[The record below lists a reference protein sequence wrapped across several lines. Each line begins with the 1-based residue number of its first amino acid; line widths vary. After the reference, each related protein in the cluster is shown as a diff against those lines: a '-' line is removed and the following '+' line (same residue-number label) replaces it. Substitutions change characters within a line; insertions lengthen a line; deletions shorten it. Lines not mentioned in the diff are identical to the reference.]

1 MPTKLID
8 RITDKDN
15 FKKAY
20 NKTRKGD
27 NKYKTDAMI
36 FAQNK
41 SYNLEKL
48 RQSVKD
54 GSYQFGSYFQFI
66 VYEPKERVINAP
78 GYKDKLV
85 QMALHQVLKEVYFP
99 KFIYDS
105 YSCIDEKGTHN
116 CAMRIHKFMQKAKW
130 MYGDDAAIIKIDIK
144 KFFYTIDREV
154 LKTILVSDIGCED
167 TLKLIYKIIDSAD
180 VIDDLGLPL
189 GNSFSQMGANICM
202 NKTDQYAKRKLGLKF
217 YVRYADDI
225 VIIVENKERA
235 KEVLESI
242 RTFVKDKLNLELSE
256 KKTKIFPLAQGVNAI
271 GYKIYPTHMLLRNDC
286 KKKIKRKVKAMPRL
300 ILKGEMRVSKAEQML
315 NSWKGHADYANNYNF
330 IQSIIKKHSWIYLD
344 AKGRLKIDKNK
355 LYKEGELIAI

>member
-1 MPTKLID
+1 
-8 RITDKDN
+8 
-15 FKKAY
+15 
-20 NKTRKGD
+20 
-27 NKYKTDAMI
+27 
-36 FAQNK
+36 
-41 SYNLEKL
+41 
-48 RQSVKD
+48 
-54 GSYQFGSYFQFI
+54 
-66 VYEPKERVINAP
+66 
-78 GYKDKLV
+78 
-85 QMALHQVLKEVYFP
+85 
-99 KFIYDS
+99 
-105 YSCIDEKGTHN
+105 
-116 CAMRIHKFMQKAKW
+116 MQKAKW

-154 LKTILVSDIGCED
+154 LKTIISLDIDCKD
-167 TLKLIYKIIDSAD
+167 TLQLIYKIIDSAN

-202 NKTDQYAKRKLGLKF
+202 NKADQFAKRKLGLKF

-225 VIIVENKERA
+225 VIIVENKEKA

-242 RTFVKDKLNLELSE
+242 RTFVKDKLHLELSE

-315 NSWKGHADYANNYNF
+315 NSWKGHADYANNCNF
-330 IQSIIKKHSWIYLD
+330 IQSVIKKHGWIYLD

-355 LYKEGELIAI
+355 LYKEGELIVI